1 MYKKMTGI
9 CFLLF
14 SLAGCATSEV
24 NQSSS
29 TSSSIAISPSAS
41 SVRPSAAPYPIIGG
55 YQNSGN
61 GVNTEYASMDR
72 RPVGVHDT
80 LMQEYHEWA
89 GTPYRFGGENR
100 DGIDCSA
107 LTQRIFKEQFNY
119 ALPRT
124 AGEQMKKGRRIS
136 RAALKPGDLVF
147 FKPTRRLNH
156 VGVYLGNGSFMH
168 ASSSQGVMI
177 SQLDSHYWA
186 RRYVQAR
193 RPLELPQ
200 QLASRTSN
208 SSRTAEPTANG

>member
-1 MYKKMTGI
+1 MYKKMTGF

-14 SLAGCATSEV
+14 SLAGCATTEV
-24 NQSSS
+24 NQPSN
-29 TSSSIAISPSAS
+29 TSSVAS
-41 SVRPSAAPYPIIGG
+41 SAFRPSAAPYPIIGG
-55 YQNSGN
+55 YQSSGN
-61 GVNTEYASMDR
+61 GVNTEYADMDH

-89 GTPYRFGGENR
+89 GTPYRFGGESR

-156 VGVYLGNGSFMH
+156 VGVYLGNGLFMH

-177 SQLDSHYWA
+177 SQLDNHYWA

-200 QLASRTSN
+200 LALRTSN
-208 SSRTAEPTANG
+208 SSRTTEPTANG